1 MSKSVEQLIITLEK
15 EREVYQDV
23 LEISQKKRASIKEQ
37 RISDLEKFVSEEQG
51 LVVTLFKLEEIREK
65 VVDLVM
71 REHNLEFVEN
81 VTQLAQF
88 LDPNEKKL
96 VLEAKNNLVVLVKN
110 VADENKFNSKLIE
123 EKLNMINFNLDL
135 LTQVS
140 DESGQYNK
148 KAITDDSERKNIFD
162 ARI

>member
-1 MSKSVEQLIITLEK
+1 MSKSVEQLITTLEK
-15 EREVYQDV
+15 EKEIYKDV
-23 LEISQKKRASIKEQ
+23 LEISRKKRASIKEQ
-37 RISDLEKFVSEEQG
+37 RISDLEKFVNEEQG
-51 LVVTLFKLEEIREK
+51 LIITLFKLEEIREK

-81 VTQLAQF
+81 VSQLAQF
-88 LDPNEKKL
+88 LEADEKRL
-96 VLEAKNNLVVLVKN
+96 VLEAKNDLFVLVKN

-123 EKLNMINFNLDL
+123 EKLNMIKFNLDL
-135 LTQVS
+135 LTQVT